1 VRLFKTDSIFV
12 IAMML
17 LLMSP
22 LIFAQETLLN
32 VNLENQNLSV
42 SAQPIHI
49 EESSVDSRS
58 ALHNTTVA
66 AVVGVVFALFI
77 LFALWRIPSSA
88 LKKLEVTNTKLTED
102 EQYLRALID
111 EAPVCVKTLDRDG
124 HLLSMNSAGLAMIQ
138 ADNIEQVK
146 GASMADLID
155 QKYRREFVQLN
166 ENVFAGKQE
175 TLLFSVKGLK
185 GRPIWLETYAVPFRN
200 AEGKVTQ
207 LLGITLDVTKR
218 MQAEEASALRETA
231 LKAAANTVVITDTQG
246 TIQWVNPAF
255 TKTTG
260 YTFDEAIGQNPRI
273 LKSGKHN
280 EAFYHEMW
288 DTILSGQVWHGE
300 FSDRKK
306 DGSIY
311 FEEATITP
319 VKNQHGEIM
328 QFIAVKQ
335 DITDRMQAQKEEE
348 RLRRELQ
355 QAQKMEALG
364 HLTGGIAHDFNNLL
378 GIIIGNTDLA
388 QHNALPEDQSSL
400 DKYLDNIRQASDRAS
415 KLVAQM
421 LNFSRHERASGEI
434 LQLSTLLKQSVRIL
448 RSSLPAS
455 IEITTEIGDNLPN
468 VRIDS
473 TQLNQILMNL
483 ASNARDAMDGKGL
496 LTIRLDWVVAVDNE
510 CISCHKRI
518 QGDWVELSVSDIGK
532 GISPKVASQMFDP
545 FFTTRKFGE
554 GTGMGM
560 SVIHGT
566 VKSLDGHILL
576 ETELG
581 KGTTFRILFPSADR
595 DSNKLSI
602 ASKFHQNN
610 KPSLDL

>member
-207 LLGITLDVTKR
+207 QPV
-218 MQAEEASALRETA
+218 
-231 LKAAANTVVITDTQG
+231 
-246 TIQWVNPAF
+246 
-255 TKTTG
+255 
-260 YTFDEAIGQNPRI
+260 
-273 LKSGKHN
+273 
-280 EAFYHEMW
+280 
-288 DTILSGQVWHGE
+288 
-300 FSDRKK
+300 SDHYACPWNNVGRHQTNA
-306 DGSIY
+306 G
-311 FEEATITP
+311 
-319 VKNQHGEIM
+319 
-328 QFIAVKQ
+328 
-335 DITDRMQAQKEEE
+335 
-348 RLRRELQ
+348 RR
-355 QAQKMEALG
+355 
-364 HLTGGIAHDFNNLL
+364 
-378 GIIIGNTDLA
+378 
-388 QHNALPEDQSSL
+388 
-400 DKYLDNIRQASDRAS
+400 
-415 KLVAQM
+415 
-421 LNFSRHERASGEI
+421 
-434 LQLSTLLKQSVRIL
+434 
-448 RSSLPAS
+448 
-455 IEITTEIGDNLPN
+455 
-468 VRIDS
+468 
-473 TQLNQILMNL
+473 
-483 ASNARDAMDGKGL
+483 
-496 LTIRLDWVVAVDNE
+496 
-510 CISCHKRI
+510 
-518 QGDWVELSVSDIGK
+518 SVS
-532 GISPKVASQMFDP
+532 S
-545 FFTTRKFGE
+545 E
-554 GTGMGM
+554 GDCAESRG
-560 SVIHGT
+560 
-566 VKSLDGHILL
+566 
-576 ETELG
+576 
-581 KGTTFRILFPSADR
+581 
-595 DSNKLSI
+595 
-602 ASKFHQNN
+602 
-610 KPSLDL
+610 

>member
-1 VRLFKTDSIFV
+1 
-12 IAMML
+12 
-17 LLMSP
+17 
-22 LIFAQETLLN
+22 
-32 VNLENQNLSV
+32 
-42 SAQPIHI
+42 
-49 EESSVDSRS
+49 
-58 ALHNTTVA
+58 
-66 AVVGVVFALFI
+66 
-77 LFALWRIPSSA
+77 
-88 LKKLEVTNTKLTED
+88 
-102 EQYLRALID
+102 
-111 EAPVCVKTLDRDG
+111 
-124 HLLSMNSAGLAMIQ
+124 
-138 ADNIEQVK
+138 
-146 GASMADLID
+146 
-155 QKYRREFVQLN
+155 
-166 ENVFAGKQE
+166 
-175 TLLFSVKGLK
+175 
-185 GRPIWLETYAVPFRN
+185 
-200 AEGKVTQ
+200 
-207 LLGITLDVTKR
+207 

-364 HLTGGIAHDFNNLL
+364 HLAGGIAHDFNNLL

-554 GTGMGM
+554 GTGMG
-560 SVIHGT
+560 T
-566 VKSLDGHILL
+566 C
-576 ETELG
+576 
-581 KGTTFRILFPSADR
+581 
-595 DSNKLSI
+595 
-602 ASKFHQNN
+602 
-610 KPSLDL
+610 